1 MVAKSF
7 GCSMLLASLSCNVHH
22 RKAWKMILF
31 DVGGRCNVSCLDVGY
46 LEGVYVMHAFSLQ
59 TLAPHL
65 KSREL

>member
-1 MVAKSF
+1 
-7 GCSMLLASLSCNVHH
+7 
-22 RKAWKMILF
+22 MILF